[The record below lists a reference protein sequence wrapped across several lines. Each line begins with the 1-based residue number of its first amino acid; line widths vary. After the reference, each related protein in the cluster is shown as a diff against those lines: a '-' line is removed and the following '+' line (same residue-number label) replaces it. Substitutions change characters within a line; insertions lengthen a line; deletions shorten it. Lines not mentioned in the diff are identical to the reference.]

1 MKLFVLWDLVHLV
14 DKQSSDNPKHETR
27 NQLHDN
33 TVEPE
38 VDREGGVL
46 VEPRGLMLN
55 SKVRVLLSHEYA
67 RNTSNSYNGWYPVAD
82 VFEVM

>member
-1 MKLFVLWDLVHLV
+1 M

-33 TVEPE
+33 AVEPE

-46 VEPRGLMLN
+46 VEPRGLRLD
-55 SKVRVLLSHEYA
+55 STVKVLLSHEYA
-67 RNTSNSYNGWYPVAD
+67 RNTSNSYNG
-82 VFEVM
+82 

>member
-1 MKLFVLWDLVHLV
+1 M

-33 TVEPE
+33 AVEPE

-67 RNTSNSYNGWYPVAD
+67 RNTSNSYNG
-82 VFEVM
+82 